1 MREKNL
7 FIASTSLILH
17 KNNLSELVYLTVIR
31 DDLQQNHAV

>member
-7 FIASTSLILH
+7 FIASASLILH

-31 DDLQQNHAV
+31 DGLQQNHVV